1 MILVVVLG
9 AWLSVFL
16 CEKLVDDLALYYLT
30 SSVIFSAATI
40 GSFYVWL
47 KNRSRVIFAYI
58 MVNFIAAIFNF
69 LISTPLGYDVYSV
82 IYFMYFQKVMAV
94 VELLALIHGGVD
106 ALLLFRSRFDIVSS
120 GGVVRGA
127 SVDGDGSR

>member
-16 CEKLVDDLALYYLT
+16 CEKLIDDLALYYLM
-30 SSVIFSAATI
+30 SSAVYSGVAI
-40 GSFYVWL
+40 GSFFVWL
-47 KNRSRVIFAYI
+47 KTRSRVVFAYI
-58 MVNFIAAIFNF
+58 AVNFIAAIFNF

-82 IYFMYFQKVMAV
+82 IYFVYFQKAMAV
-94 VELLALIHGGVD
+94 VELLTLIHGGVD
-106 ALLLFRSRFDIVSS
+106 ALLLFHSRFNTASS

-127 SVDGDGSR
+127 RVDGDLTR